1 VSAVGALWGALAGAV
16 SAVVAW
22 IGGALAWVVG
32 GVVTVVL
39 GVLTFLVGLLP
50 AAPTPDH
57 SSVGALEQLATVN
70 QYVPVVEALGLLAVW
85 AALFGGVGLFKLAKF
100 IRGAG

>member
-1 VSAVGALWGALAGAV
+1 VTAVVALWGALASAF

-22 IGGALAWVVG
+22 IAGALAWVVG

-39 GVLTFLVGLLP
+39 GALTFLVALLP
-50 AAPTPDH
+50 AAPSPDH

-70 QYVPVVEALGLLAVW
+70 QYVPVVEALGLLGVW
-85 AALFGGVGLFKLAKF
+85 AALFGGVGLYKLVKF
-100 IRGAG
+100 LRGAG